1 MPSDPIAFEHLHK
14 ADSIAIAAQEADGSL
29 PTQPV
34 LSLESLAVAYVIV
47 LNSLAETLLEHVL
60 VPVGV
65 DAQDTNPR
73 RREIYAAVWAANRA
87 ALGASNLSPDERDRL
102 VELVW
107 RRLHVHWQGSCGSL
121 GEATVWLERR
131 SAEYLEALPRGSS
144 ISAANHLVK
153 VLFEALGAR
162 ADSFA
167 TRIKVI
173 ASLVGHRIISEVNHL
188 NELKSQF
195 RFV

>member
-1 MPSDPIAFEHLHK
+1 MSSDPIAFEHLNK
-14 ADSIAIAAQEADGSL
+14 ADSSAIAAQEADGSL

-34 LSLESLAVAYVIV
+34 LSLESLGVAYVIV
-47 LNSLAETLLEHVL
+47 LNSLAETLFEHIL
-60 VPVGV
+60 LPAAAE
-65 DAQDTNPR
+65 AQDTKPR

-87 ALGASNLSPDERDRL
+87 ALGASNLSPGERDRL
-102 VELVW
+102 LELVW
-107 RRLHVHWQGSCGSL
+107 GRLHVHWQGSCGSL
-121 GEATVWLERR
+121 EEASEWLERR
-131 SAEYLEALPRGSS
+131 SSEYLEALPRGSS

-162 ADSFA
+162 PDSFA